1 MIKTIKWV
9 DKDVYVH
16 YISINREYV
25 LVSLFPIQEQMFSV
39 PMGELELNG
48 QTIES
53 YLVVQISEEKSE

>member
-1 MIKTIKWV
+1 MSKTIKWG

-16 YISINREYV
+16 YIPVNREYV
-25 LVSLFPIQEQMFSV
+25 LASLLPIQEQMFSV

-53 YLVVQISEEKSE
+53 YLVVQSSEEKSE